1 MAKLTKK
8 DLHPMILKRVQ
19 ILTGRSDVKVGTI
32 QSLIEEE
39 SGYVSRE
46 FLGTLLT
53 SDKKMQVK
61 TAAVLARFLRIDLA
75 AIETHEN
82 ENNFKPISDREKKP
96 YAWEFSKQQQDL
108 IDLSRLFFRV
118 LT

>member
-1 MAKLTKK
+1 
-8 DLHPMILKRVQ
+8 MILSRARV
-19 ILTGRSDVKVGTI
+19 LTGCSDVKIGTI
-32 QSLIEEE
+32 QSLIKEE

-46 FLGTLLT
+46 LLGSLLT

-61 TAAVLARFLRIDLA
+61 TAIILAHFLKIDSA
-75 AIETHEN
+75 TIETHEN
-82 ENNFKPISDREKKP
+82 ENNFKPISGREEKP

-118 LT
+118 LI